1 VHQNTVVGGEV
12 VRSINLR
19 SFSGKISRSILF
31 VFLSAL
37 AFGLVTL
44 IADASARSRHSRSHQ
59 SSIDENDGP
68 NKKPKSEG
76 PPAGP
81 LLMVVTLSKQH
92 VSVYGNDGL
101 VTRAPVSTG
110 RPGHSTPRGI
120 FSILEKERFHRSNLY
135 SDAPMPFMQRITWSG
150 VAMHSGVLPGYPAS
164 HGCIRM
170 PGEFAKRLYG
180 MTKGGEKVIISR
192 QEIIPANFNHPR
204 LPAPKFQ
211 QVSSPE
217 NIASGAAQVL
227 QNAVEVATAGQHIP
241 HDGVAKVDIA
251 VKPGDSEPKLENAAE
266 KRVNPIE
273 FAKIMRVQAA
283 AKANQA
289 AAAIKDARAALSA
302 KSQEVGVANVELRK
316 ANAALSNA
324 MDRVDT
330 LDRKIKK
337 AKDDEAV
344 QSATTAKAAAEAM
357 VNEAQARIDAA
368 RQLKEE
374 RAAKAEEAQKAFRE
388 AQDNSKAAADAVK
401 SWNRRLAPVSVFIS
415 RKTNRLYVR
424 QGFTKVFDVPV
435 TIRDPE
441 TPIGTHLFLAMQP
454 EAENGVL
461 HWLSLSVPEAT
472 VLDDEGERHNR
483 RHKSRNDDNA
493 DRKPQAPSS
502 AAAAL
507 DRIEIPADAADKIS
521 EMLWTGASLI
531 VADNGMSGETGDYTD
546 FIILTR

>member
-1 VHQNTVVGGEV
+1 MHQNTVVGGEV

-59 SSIDENDGP
+59 SSIGENDGP

-135 SDAPMPFMQRITWSG
+135 SDAPMPLMQRITWSG

-454 EAENGVL
+454 EAENGAL
-461 HWLSLSVPEAT
+461 HWLSLSIPEAT
-472 VLDDEGERHNR
+472 VSDDEGERHNR